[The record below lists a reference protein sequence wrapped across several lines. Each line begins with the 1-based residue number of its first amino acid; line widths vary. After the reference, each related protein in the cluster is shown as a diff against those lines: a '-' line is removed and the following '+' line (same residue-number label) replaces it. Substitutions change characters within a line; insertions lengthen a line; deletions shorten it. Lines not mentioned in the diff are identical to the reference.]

1 MKGRHMSNNIRRVLD
16 LTDYAEYCPDDSFI
30 LFLDFCKAFDT
41 IEHKFMFQAL
51 QNFGFGKYFCL
62 AIEAMYTKANCSVK
76 MHTGTTP
83 HFDLGCGI
91 RQGCPV
97 SPYLF
102 LICAQLLSDF
112 IKQSPIKGITIAD
125 REIIIS
131 QHTASMN
138 FTAAC

>member
-1 MKGRHMSNNIRRVLD
+1 
-16 LTDYAEYCPDDSFI
+16 
-30 LFLDFCKAFDT
+30 
-41 IEHKFMFQAL
+41 MFQAL
-51 QNFGFGKYFCL
+51 QKFGFGKYFCL
-62 AIEAMYTKANCSVK
+62 AIETMYKKANCSIK

-83 HFDLGCGI
+83 RFDLGCGI

-102 LICAQLLSDF
+102 LICAQLLSDL

-131 QHTASMN
+131 QLAHDTSLFLKNASQISVAIN
-138 FTAAC
+138 QPSVFSRASGLHRNLSKCSKTVPAHLSPTYR